1 MVVAGID
8 VSKALLDVSVAD
20 GPVHRFENS
29 GPGIRRLLQHMDR
42 TLLSIMHEL
51 P

>member
-1 MVVAGID
+1 MVAAGID
-8 VSKALLDVSVAD
+8 VSKALLDVSMAE

-29 GPGIRRLLQHMDR
+29 GPDIHGLLQHRDR
-42 TLLSIMHEL
+42 GTR